1 MRAIE
6 PLEQSPALSVVAPA
20 FNEQESIE
28 DFVVEMC
35 QHLDALPLRSA
46 SSAVAS
52 VAAANVPAANA
63 AVANAAVANAAV
75 ARPTYE
81 LICVDDGSSDQTF
94 ARLQELQRRFPRLRP
109 IALDRNHGQSAA
121 LAAGVAVA
129 RGEIIALIDS
139 DLQNDPAD
147 VGRLLGLLQ
156 SNADVDCYV
165 GVRAKRQDTWLRRI
179 SSKIAN
185 RIGRWITGEYIKD
198 GACGLKVSRAP
209 FLKRVS
215 FFRGAHRF
223 LATLVRLEGGT
234 VHEID
239 VHHRARAKGESK
251 YGSGLGRTF
260 VALRDAFGVR
270 WLKDRKIRYRLK
282 FTGREA

>member
-1 MRAIE
+1 MSAIE
-6 PLEQSPALSVVAPA
+6 PMEQAPALSVVAPA

-35 QHLDALPLRSA
+35 QHLDTLAAPGGS
-46 SSAVAS
+46 S
-52 VAAANVPAANA
+52 VAANALVANAALANA
-63 AVANAAVANAAV
+63 AVAE
-75 ARPTYE
+75 RETYE
-81 LICVDDGSSDQTF
+81 VICVDDGSSDQTF
-94 ARLQELQRRFPRLRP
+94 ARLLELQQRFPRLRP
-109 IALDRNHGQSAA
+109 VALDRNHGQSAA
-121 LAAGVAVA
+121 LAAGVSVA

-147 VGRLLGLLQ
+147 VGRLFALLQ
-156 SNADVDCYV
+156 SNTDVDCYV
-165 GVRAKRQDTWLRRI
+165 GVRAKRRDTWLRRV

-185 RIGRWITGEYIKD
+185 SIGRWITGEHIKD
-198 GACGLKVSRAP
+198 AACGLKVSRATL
-209 FLKRVS
+209 LKRVT

-239 VHHRARAKGESK
+239 VNHRPRAKGESK

-260 VALRDAFGVR
+260 IALRDAFGVR
-270 WLKDRKIRYRLK
+270 WLKDRKIRYKLESP
-282 FTGREA
+282 GREK

>member
-1 MRAIE
+1 MPAVALE
-6 PLEQSPALSVVAPA
+6 PSSLPVQPLPALSVVAPA

-35 QHLDALPLRSA
+35 QHLDALGSA
-46 SSAVAS
+46 GATDRAG
-52 VAAANVPAANA
+52 
-63 AVANAAVANAAV
+63 
-75 ARPTYE
+75 YE

-94 ARLQELQRRFPRLRP
+94 TRLLELQRRFPRLRP
-109 IALDRNHGQSAA
+109 LALDRNHGQSAA
-121 LAAGVAVA
+121 LAAGVAA
-129 RGEIIALIDS
+129 AQGEVIALIDA

-147 VGRLLGLLQ
+147 VGRLFSMLRDQ
-156 SNADVDCYV
+156 AAVDCLV
-165 GVRAKRQDTWLRRI
+165 GVRAQRRDTWLRRV

-185 RIGRWITGEYIKD
+185 RIGRWITGEYIRD
-198 GACGLKVSRAP
+198 AACGLKVCRAP
-209 FLKRVS
+209 LLKQVA

-239 VHHRARAKGESK
+239 VNHRPRIKGESK

-260 VALRDAFGVR
+260 IALRDAFGVR

-282 FTGREA
+282 FAGRET

>member
-1 MRAIE
+1 MPALKLE
-6 PLEQSPALSVVAPA
+6 PATLSGQALPALSVVAPA

-35 QHLDALPLRSA
+35 QHLEALA
-46 SSAVAS
+46 STSKAQRAG
-52 VAAANVPAANA
+52 
-63 AVANAAVANAAV
+63 
-75 ARPTYE
+75 YE

-94 ARLQELQRRFPRLRP
+94 PRLLELRRRFPRLRP
-109 IALDRNHGQSAA
+109 VALDRNHGQSAA

-129 RGEIIALIDS
+129 QGEIIALIDA

-147 VGRLLGLLQ
+147 VGRLFSMLQ
-156 SNADVDCYV
+156 DQSDLDCLV
-165 GVRAKRQDTWLRRI
+165 GVRAQRRDTWLRRV

-185 RIGRWITGEYIKD
+185 RIGRWITGEYIRD
-198 GACGLKVSRAP
+198 AACGLKVCRAP
-209 FLKRVS
+209 LLKQVT

-223 LATLVRLEGGT
+223 LATLVRLEGGI

-239 VHHRARAKGESK
+239 VNHRPRIKGESK

-260 VALRDAFGVR
+260 IALRDAFGVR
-270 WLKDRKIRYRLK
+270 WLKDRKIRYRLEEA
-282 FTGREA
+282 GRET

>member
-1 MRAIE
+1 MRAVE
-6 PLEQSPALSVVAPA
+6 PLEHAPALSVVAPA

-35 QHLDALPLRSA
+35 QHLDALPLRGALVSNLSA
-46 SSAVAS
+46 ISVAVANA
-52 VAAANVPAANA
+52 VIANV
-63 AVANAAVANAAV
+63 AVANAAL
-75 ARPTYE
+75 ARDTYE

-147 VGRLLGLLQ
+147 VGRLLALLY
-156 SNADVDCYV
+156 SNPDVDCYV

-198 GACGLKVSRAP
+198 AACGLKVSRAP
-209 FLKRVS
+209 FFKQVT

-239 VHHRARAKGESK
+239 VNHRPRAKGESK

-282 FTGREA
+282 LAGREA